1 MSKQTK
7 MFIGFGVLAI
17 AGYLIWKQQQKPSA
31 SFSGGVISDRQ
42 YSFSGGVL
50 GDRQR

>member
-17 AGYLIWKQQQKPSA
+17 AGYLVWKQQKPTA
-31 SFSGGVISDRQ
+31 
-42 YSFSGGVL
+42 SFSGGVL
-50 GDRQR
+50 GNRQQ

>member
-7 MFIGFGVLAI
+7 MFIGFGVLAV
-17 AGYLIWKQQQKPSA
+17 AGYLVWKQSIKAPEPTA
-31 SFSGGVISDRQ
+31 SFSGGVI
-42 YSFSGGVL
+42 